1 MRSLNMQKTYLEYSI
16 SLRPEERF
24 GLDYP
29 MGISMQSMLDI
40 YNLSVKLKLDS
51 LTAVVEPDIN
61 NYYSKLYSVK

>member
-1 MRSLNMQKTYLEYSI
+1 MPRTYLEYSI

-61 NYYSKLYSVK
+61 NYYSRLYSVK